1 MVQALALAVAL
12 IWSCTTQI
20 AQALRS
26 TSYIGRLRT
35 HRTLSSP
42 LYLSR
47 KKEDAADDATVPDL
61 AVLATEERLQKVI
74 ARAGIASRRAAETL
88 ILDGRVSVNGK
99 LVTEVGT
106 KVNPRRDAVVVDG
119 KKVSIP
125 DVKNTF
131 WVAVNKPK
139 SVLTTMV
146 DDMARDTVLNLVPR
160 SSELR
165 MVPVGGM
172 DRDHTG
178 LMIMTNDVG
187 WIHPLTHPSFEH
199 QNRYEVVV
207 KGPLTE
213 EGLETLRQ
221 GPQLQGDSVRCP
233 AASVKVIDV
242 DVRSALTLL
251 DLQLDEVKP
260 LQLQRMM
267 EAVGCELVGS
277 KRTELGPIKLR
288 GLKKAAWREL
298 TKAEVA
304 ALKTSC
310 KKRPEAVYDKKAA
323 QAFLSERRYG
333 AAVVGGAS
341 GGSGGS
347 SSYAGGRSSPSGGRP
362 SGSYSSS
369 GGSREGSRDG
379 SGGYAGGRGS
389 RDSSRP
395 SSNGA
400 SRDGSGGYPGGRGSD
415 RPSSRDSGG
424 GYAGGRPS
432 GRPSSSGGSRD
443 SRGASATGRDGSFG
457 GDRRR
462 S

>member
-1 MVQALALAVAL
+1 
-12 IWSCTTQI
+12 
-20 AQALRS
+20 
-26 TSYIGRLRT
+26 
-35 HRTLSSP
+35 
-42 LYLSR
+42 LSR

>member
-304 ALKTSC
+304 ALK
-310 KKRPEAVYDKKAA
+310 
-323 QAFLSERRYG
+323 
-333 AAVVGGAS
+333 
-341 GGSGGS
+341 
-347 SSYAGGRSSPSGGRP
+347 
-362 SGSYSSS
+362 
-369 GGSREGSRDG
+369 
-379 SGGYAGGRGS
+379 
-389 RDSSRP
+389 
-395 SSNGA
+395 
-400 SRDGSGGYPGGRGSD
+400 
-415 RPSSRDSGG
+415 
-424 GYAGGRPS
+424 
-432 GRPSSSGGSRD
+432 
-443 SRGASATGRDGSFG
+443 
-457 GDRRR
+457 
-462 S
+462 